1 MTIKQQSVFFC
12 LGVTFFILTTSSVA
26 QTKPWIDFNQNGQ
39 MDLYENP
46 DAAIDSRVNDLLSR
60 MIVYEKMQL
69 LHEVAPAIPRLG
81 IRKYDHG
88 NEALHGVVRPGKFT
102 VFPQAIGLAA
112 TWNPDLIF
120 DVGTV
125 ISDEA
130 RARWN
135 ELGQGELQQAKY
147 SDLLTFW
154 SPTVNMARDP
164 RWGRTPET
172 YGEDPYLTSRIGVSF
187 VKGLQGDDS
196 RYLKVVSTPKHFAG
210 NNEEHNRFSCKAVMS
225 ERALRS
231 YYLPAYKAL
240 ITEGKAQSI
249 MTAYNSINGMPCTA
263 NKWLLTDILRNEWG
277 FNGYVVSD
285 CGAPGLLYSH
295 HHYAP
300 TPEDAAAMAMKAGLD
315 LECSGYCK
323 ECFIYRDYLP
333 RAYQMGK
340 VTASEINSAAFRVL
354 RARFKLG
361 LFDDPVLNPYTKI
374 SPSLVGCPQ
383 HQQLALETARQ
394 SMVLLKNEGN
404 ILPLDLKKIKTIA
417 VLGINA
423 NSCEFGDYSGVPL
436 NKPVSPYQGIRERA
450 GNKAQVRT
458 LTWFGNLSQYEPV
471 PARYFQSS
479 SEGAA
484 QSGLFAEYYSNAN
497 MEGTPKIKNDGQI
510 LFDPSN
516 QPPDP
521 AIPATPM
528 SVRWSG
534 NLTPAISGTYAL
546 AVKNDG
552 GIRLYLNGDL
562 VIDRWDNNEAADT
575 MTVRLVAGKNYPV
588 KVEYRNRDGN
598 AFASLLW
605 KTPAMNRAEKF
616 AREKKLAKSS
626 DVVIAVLGIN
636 RSIEREG
643 LDRESLDLP
652 ADQTD
657 FVREISK
664 VNPKTIVVL
673 VAGSSMTINWI
684 QDHIPAIMN
693 AWYPGEQGGK
703 ALAEVLFGDYNPA
716 GRLPLTYYN
725 SVSDLPAFNDYE
737 VFNGRTY
744 MYSTKKPLYPF
755 GFGLSYT
762 TFHYSN
768 IRIDQSS
775 VHPGDTVSVSVDV
788 QNTGN
793 CDGDEVVQ
801 LYLRHSSPSEPIPT
815 KQLKAFKRINLK
827 TGEKQTVTFLLTR
840 EEMSFWNSKN
850 EFVLEPGTRQVLI
863 GTSSEDIRQ
872 QASYRVAEEPE

>member
-1 MTIKQQSVFFC
+1 
-12 LGVTFFILTTSSVA
+12 
-26 QTKPWIDFNQNGQ
+26 
-39 MDLYENP
+39 LY
-46 DAAIDSRVNDLLSR
+46 
-60 MIVYEKMQL
+60 
-69 LHEVAPAIPRLG
+69 
-81 IRKYDHG
+81 
-88 NEALHGVVRPGKFT
+88 T
-102 VFPQAIGLAA
+102 
-112 TWNPDLIF
+112 
-120 DVGTV
+120 
-125 ISDEA
+125 
-130 RARWN
+130 
-135 ELGQGELQQAKY
+135 
-147 SDLLTFW
+147 
-154 SPTVNMARDP
+154 
-164 RWGRTPET
+164 
-172 YGEDPYLTSRIGVSF
+172 
-187 VKGLQGDDS
+187 
-196 RYLKVVSTPKHFAG
+196 
-210 NNEEHNRFSCKAVMS
+210 
-225 ERALRS
+225 
-231 YYLPAYKAL
+231 
-240 ITEGKAQSI
+240 
-249 MTAYNSINGMPCTA
+249 
-263 NKWLLTDILRNEWG
+263 
-277 FNGYVVSD
+277 
-285 CGAPGLLYSH
+285 H
-295 HHYAP
+295 HKYAP

-333 RAYQMGK
+333 RAYELGK
-340 VTASEINSAAFRVL
+340 VTEPEINSAAFRVL

-374 SPSLVGCPQ
+374 PPSVVGCSQ

-394 SMVLLKNEGN
+394 SMVLLKNGGN

-436 NKPVSPYQGIRERA
+436 NKPVSPYQGIRDMA
-450 GNKAQVRT
+450 GDRVQVKT
-458 LTWFGNLSQYEPV
+458 LTWYGNLSQYEPI
-471 PARYFQSS
+471 PAKYFQSS
-479 SEGAA
+479 SEGVI
-484 QSGLFAEYYSNAN
+484 QNGLTAEYYNNAN
-497 MEGTPKIKNDGQI
+497 LEGTPKIRHDGQI

-521 AIPATPM
+521 AIPGTPM
-528 SVRWSG
+528 SARWTG
-534 NLTPAISGTYAL
+534 DLTPAVSGTYRL

-552 GIRLYLNGDL
+552 GIRLYVDGNL

-575 MTVRLVAGKNYPV
+575 MTVRLVAGEKYPV

-605 KTPAMNRAEKF
+605 KTPAMNRTERY

-652 ADQTD
+652 ADQMD
-657 FVREISK
+657 FIREIYK
-664 VNPKTIVVL
+664 ANRKTIVVL

-684 QDHIPAIMN
+684 QDHIPAIVN
-693 AWYPGEQGGK
+693 AWYPGEQGGN
-703 ALAEVLFGDYNPA
+703 ALAEVLFGDCNPA

-744 MYSTKKPLYPF
+744 MYSTKEPLYPF

-762 TFHYSN
+762 TFHYSG

-775 VHPGDTVSVSVDV
+775 VLPGDTVKVSVDV
-788 QNTGN
+788 KNTGTR
-793 CDGDEVVQ
+793 DGDEVVQ
-801 LYLRHSSPSEPIPT
+801 LYLRHSDASELMPA

-840 EEMSFWNSKN
+840 EEMSFWNSKG

-863 GTSSEDIRQ
+863 GASSDDIRQ
-872 QASYRVAEEPE
+872 QASYRVAEQPE